1 MIGELLGDRYE
12 IIEEIGQGG
21 MALVY
26 KAKCQRLNRLVAIK
40 ILRPQFAN
48 DEEFVFRFQR
58 EAESAASLTH
68 PNVVSIFDVC
78 KDKDFYYM
86 VMEYVKGK
94 NLKELIDRRAPF
106 TEAEAVNITRQ
117 ICEALDKAHKQGII
131 HRDIKPH
138 NIMIADDGRVKVT
151 DFGIA
156 RAKTSSKV
164 TEIGVVMGSVHYF
177 SPEQAKGE
185 NVGARSDLYS
195 LGVILYE
202 MVTGRVPFEGDTPI
216 SIALK
221 QIQEEPVPPSK
232 YKPDISPL
240 LEKIILKLLAKNPY
254 ERFASAGEL
263 RRALDKCCPDEPLFD
278 DDATVILKQD
288 DLGQTKVMSAVRV
301 PESKADLEK
310 TIPPVRK
317 KKNKNKRIVLLSAAA
332 VLLFCGLVFAYMNLF
347 NVPEVNVPELTGKD
361 LTEAEKIA
369 REFGLDINISSREYS
384 DNVLADRVIAQYPE
398 AGRLVKKGRNIDL
411 TLSRGPELKTVPDL
425 TNKTLAEASI
435 ILGKENL
442 LIGSTAEEYNDSV
455 EKGKIIRQMPSAGNE
470 VKKGSKI
477 DLIVSQ
483 GKEPLWL
490 KIPSLIGETLD
501 NAKRILE
508 EAGLKAGN
516 IKESASDAEPGT
528 VIQQIPV
535 PGSKIKEGSAVQLII
550 SGESSS
556 EKSQRLS
563 FNVPAGPDR
572 QTVKIIVDDDSGRR
586 TIYNAVHAPGDVI
599 EKNIAGQGS
608 VHVKIYVSGSLY
620 EEKAF

>member
-317 KKNKNKRIVLLSAAA
+317 KKNKKKRIVLLSAAA

-347 NVPEVNVPELTGKD
+347 NVPEVNVPELTGKN
-361 LTEAEKIA
+361 LTEAEKTA

-384 DNVLADRVIAQYPE
+384 DNVPADTVIAQYPE

-442 LIGSTAEEYNDSV
+442 LIGSMAEEYNDSV

-556 EKSQRLS
+556 EKSQRIS

>member
-78 KDKDFYYM
+78 KDNNFYYM

-221 QIQEEPVPPSK
+221 QIQENPVSPGK
-232 YKPDISPL
+232 YKPGLSPL
-240 LEKIILKLLAKNPY
+240 LEKIILKLLAKDPY
-254 ERFASAGEL
+254 DRFANAGEL
-263 RRALDKCCPDEPLFD
+263 RKALDKCCPDEPLFD
-278 DDATVILKQD
+278 DTATVILKQD
-288 DLGQTKVMSAVRV
+288 DLGQTKVMSAVRI
-301 PESKADLEK
+301 PESKAELEK
-310 TIPPVRK
+310 TIPPV
-317 KKNKNKRIVLLSAAA
+317 KNNKKRIALLSAAA
-332 VLLFCGLVFAYMNLF
+332 IFLLCGFVFAYMNIF
-347 NVPEVNVPELTGKD
+347 RVPEVNVPEFTGKD
-361 LTEAEKIA
+361 LSEAEKIA

-384 DNVLADRVIAQYPE
+384 DNIPTDKVITQYPE
-398 AGRLVKKGRNIDL
+398 AGRLVKKGRNIAL
-411 TLSRGPELKTVPDL
+411 TLSRGPELKAVPDL

-442 LIGSTAEEYNDSV
+442 LLGSTAEEYSDTV
-455 EKGKIIRQMPSAGNE
+455 EKGKIIRQLPSAGNE

-477 DLIVSQ
+477 DFIVSQ

-501 NAKRILE
+501 NAKRTLE
-508 EAGLKAGN
+508 ELGLKAGN
-516 IKESASDAEPGT
+516 IKESVSEADPGT

-535 PGSKIKEGSAVQLII
+535 PGSKIKQGSAVQLII
-550 SGESSS
+550 SGENSA
-556 EKSQRLS
+556 EKSQRIS

-572 QTVKIIVDDDSGRR
+572 QIVKIIVDDDLGRKL
-586 TIYNAVHAPGDVI
+586 IYNAVHAPGDVI
-599 EKNIAGQGS
+599 EKNVAGQGN
-608 VHVKIYVSGSLY
+608 VQVKIYVAGNLFD
-620 EEKAF
+620 EKSF

>member
-48 DEEFVFRFQR
+48 DEDFVFRFQR

-86 VMEYVKGK
+86 VMEYVEGK
-94 NLKELIDRRAPF
+94 NLKELIDKKAPF
-106 TEAEAVNITRQ
+106 TEAKAVNITRQ

-221 QIQEEPVPPSK
+221 QIQEAPVPPHE
-232 YKPDISPL
+232 YKPDISPQ

-254 ERFASAGEL
+254 ERFANAGEL
-263 RRALDKCCPDEPLFD
+263 KRALDKCCPDEPLFD
-278 DDATVILKQD
+278 DDATAILKQD
-288 DLGQTKVMSAVRV
+288 DLGQTKVMSAIRI
-301 PESKADLEK
+301 PENKAESEK
-310 TIPPVRK
+310 TIPPVPK
-317 KKNKNKRIVLLSAAA
+317 KKHSKKRAALLTAAA
-332 VLLFCGLVFAYMNLF
+332 VFLICGFVFAYMNVF

-361 LTEAEKIA
+361 LNEAEKTA
-369 REFGLDINISSREYS
+369 KEFGLDINISSREYN
-384 DNVLADRVIAQYPE
+384 DNVPADKVISQYPE

-411 TLSRGPELKTVPDL
+411 VLSRGPELKAVPDL

-442 LIGSTAEEYNDSV
+442 LVGSTAEEYSDSLAA
-455 EKGKIIRQMPSAGNE
+455 GQIIRQMPSAGNE

-477 DLIVSQ
+477 DFIVSK
-483 GKEPLWL
+483 GREPLWL

-508 EAGLKAGN
+508 ESGLKAGN
-516 IKESASDAEPGT
+516 VRESASEADPGT

-535 PGSKIKEGSAVQLII
+535 PGSKIKQGSAVQLII

-556 EKSQRLS
+556 EKSQRIS

-572 QTVKIIVDDDSGRR
+572 QAVKIMVDDDSGRR
-586 TIYNAVHAPGDVI
+586 LIYNAVHAPGDVI
-599 EKNIAGQGS
+599 EKNVTGQGN
-608 VHVKIYVSGSLY
+608 VRVKIYVAGNLFD
-620 EEKAF
+620 EKTF